1 MVSPVISCVLRWN
14 YRNPRER
21 ATATGLLCTSCDC
34 ERLAGH
40 RRPVVPDPAG
50 EALLAD
56 LAGGKGKDDGRGVRR
71 FGAEGNA
78 VLEQKAHHGHEGDA
92 LVAIDEGVIFRE
104 PKGIGSRRFSHLR
117 LFVTPFIDRTLKGR
131 SQHSFLAQAR
141 SSTKA
146 AQLAAMD
153 CDGLLVSD
161 PERLIRLA
169 HGNAR
174 RSIWRAPRACP
185 CTCP

>member
-34 ERLAGH
+34 EGLAGR
-40 RRPVVPDPAG
+40 RRPIVPDPAG
-50 EALLAD
+50 QAFLAD
-56 LAGGKGKDDGRGVRR
+56 LAGGKREDDGRGVR
-71 FGAEGNA
+71 GIG
-78 VLEQKAHHGHEGDA
+78 LESNSIFVEEYCHCHEGDA
-92 LVAIDEGVIFRE
+92 LIAIDEGVIFRE
-104 PKGIGSRRFSHLR
+104 PKGIGSRKFSHLR
-117 LFVTPFIDRTLKGR
+117 LFVPPFIDRTLKR
-131 SQHSFLAQAR
+131 RPQHAFITQAR
-141 SSTKA
+141 SSAEA

-161 PERLIRLA
+161 PERLVRLA
-169 HGNAR
+169 HGSAR
-174 RSIWRAPRACP
+174 LIWRAPRACP